1 MTGQR
6 KLAQNVWVG
15 GRFYEAGSTPP
26 KEDADLIT
34 NPKAWG
40 DEDKQESKR
49 ASSRRSES

>member
-6 KLAQNVWVG
+6 KLARNVWVG

-26 KEDADLIT
+26 KEDADQIT

-40 DEDKQESKR
+40 DEPRQ
-49 ASSRRSES
+49 SSRKAASDK